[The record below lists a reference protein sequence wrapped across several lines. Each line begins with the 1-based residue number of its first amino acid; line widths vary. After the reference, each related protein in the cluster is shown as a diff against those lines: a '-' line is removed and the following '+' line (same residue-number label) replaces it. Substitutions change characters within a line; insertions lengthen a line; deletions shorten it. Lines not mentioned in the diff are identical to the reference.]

1 MPLTTGARL
10 GAYEILGPLGAGG
23 MGEVYR
29 ARDNRLQRV
38 VAIKVLPAAFAGDPE
53 RLARFEQEARA
64 AAGLNHPNILAVH
77 DLGQHDGAP
86 FIVTELL
93 EGMSLREALQDG
105 AVPARKAIDCGVAI
119 AQGLAAAHER
129 GIVHRDIKPEN
140 VFLTADGRVKILD
153 FGVAKLTQAEP
164 VHAGMTV
171 APTTPAGGMGTVAG
185 MVLGTIGYMSPEQV
199 RGGIAD
205 PRSDIFSLGVV
216 LHELLSG
223 QRPFGGDTAADVMSG
238 ILRADPPELP
248 VAARHIPPALA
259 RIVGRC
265 LEKSPA
271 ARFQSARD
279 LAFALDALTSSS
291 GPEPATSVMDPGGPR
306 RRSISPTA
314 ALTGAL
320 IAGLLAAA
328 AAWALKPAPSTD
340 APVTKLSLA
349 LPNGA
354 VSANPEGPNLDISAD
369 GRNVVFTARIGGG
382 TQLVLRALD
391 RTTGQTLPGTDGAFS
406 PFFSPD
412 GKSIGFFAR
421 GLLRTIAIASL
432 EIRDVAVAPSGRGGW
447 WTDSGIIYY
456 APVNNTGIM
465 KVPSGGGTPSAVTT
479 LDRSKGEISHR
490 WPQVLPGG
498 KAMLLTVWTGPARDN
513 KSIQVLRLDT
523 GLRETVANGGDT
535 GRYVRSGHV
544 LFGRLD
550 ALMAVPF
557 DVERLTTTGAAIRTG
572 ETVRIGQEGASYAVS
587 DEGTLVHLPGDEH
600 RLDARLVWVGRDGRV
615 EPVSLPAQD
624 IASPIVSPDGR
635 RAAFNLHGATN
646 EIAIADFE
654 RGTVTAFTSG
664 TTGSQ
669 APVWSPD
676 GRRIAYRGTRKGFR
690 NVWVKAVDGTSEEQQ
705 LTTGDHMQTPQS
717 WSPDGKHLL
726 YFDTDPVTGSDI
738 WIVSVADKSA
748 QPLVKAPL
756 AQSDA
761 AWSPDGRW
769 IAYLS
774 NEYGGPEI
782 FVLPFPLTGQRWRIS
797 TSGGS
802 EPAWS
807 PDGRQ
812 LFYRNAGQI
821 YAVDVRTSPTFNA
834 GTPQTLFADTFVI
847 APNSRTGYS
856 ISTGNRFLFAQP
868 VRPDPPITQLPVVGN
883 WFSELRRAAGAK

>member
-64 AAGLNHPNILAVH
+64 AAALNHPNILAVH

-164 VHAGMTV
+164 VNAGMTV
-171 APTTPAGGMGTVAG
+171 VPTTPAGGMGTVAG

-223 QRPFGGDTAADVMSG
+223 QRPFGGGTAADVMSG
-238 ILRADPPELP
+238 ILREDPPELP

-279 LAFALDALTSSS
+279 LAFALDALTSAS
-291 GPEPATSVMDPGGPR
+291 GPEAATPVIGPGGPR
-306 RRSISPTA
+306 RRSISPSTA
-314 ALTGAL
+314 LAGAM
-320 IAGLLAAA
+320 IAGLLAAG
-328 AAWALKPAPSTD
+328 AAWALKPAPSAN
-340 APVTKLSLA
+340 APVTRLSLA
-349 LPNGA
+349 LPDGG

-369 GRNVVFTARIGGG
+369 GRNVVFTARIGGV

-391 RTTGQTLPGTDGAFS
+391 RTTGQALPGTDGAFN

-447 WTDSGIIYY
+447 WADSGIIYY

-557 DVERLTTTGAAIRTG
+557 DVERLTTTGTAIRTG

-600 RLDARLVWVGRDGRV
+600 RLDARLVWVGRDGHV
-615 EPVSLPAQD
+615 EPVSLPPQD

-635 RAAFNLHGATN
+635 SAAFNLHGATN

-705 LTTGDHMQTPQS
+705 LTTGDHMQTPLS

-774 NEYGGPEI
+774 DENGRTEI
-782 FVLPFPLTGQRWRIS
+782 FVLPFPLTGRRWQIS
-797 TSGGS
+797 TGGGS

-812 LFYRNAGQI
+812 LFYRNAARI
-821 YAVDVRTSPTFNA
+821 WAVDVRTSPTFNA

-883 WFSELRRAAGAK
+883 WFTELRRAAGAK

>member
-1 MPLTTGARL
+1 MAITTGSRL

-29 ARDNRLQRV
+29 ARDSRLQRD
-38 VAIKVLPAAFAGDPE
+38 VAIKVLPAAFAVDPE

-64 AAGLNHPNILAVH
+64 AAALDHPNILAVH

-93 EGMSLREALQDG
+93 DGMSLREALLGG
-105 AVPARKAIDCGVAI
+105 ALPARKAIDCGVAI

-140 VFLTADGRVKILD
+140 VFLTADGRVKVLD
-153 FGVAKLTQAEP
+153 FGVAKLTQPEAP
-164 VHAGMTV
+164 LSGVTV
-171 APTTPAGGMGTVAG
+171 MPTTPGGMPHTVSG
-185 MVLGTIGYMSPEQV
+185 MVVGTIGYMSPEQV
-199 RGGIAD
+199 RGGVAD
-205 PRSDIFSLGVV
+205 PRSDIFSLGVL
-216 LHELLSG
+216 LHEMLSG
-223 QRPFGGDTAADVMSG
+223 RRTFSGDTAADVMSG
-238 ILRADPPELP
+238 ILREDPPELP
-248 VAARHIPPALA
+248 VAERHIPPALA
-259 RIVGRC
+259 RIVNRC
-265 LEKSPA
+265 LEKNPA
-271 ARFQSARD
+271 GRFQSARD
-279 LAFALDALTSSS
+279 LAFALDALTSST
-291 GPEPATSVMDPGGPR
+291 GPVAATTVTGREGSRV
-306 RRSISPTA
+306 RSIPFA
-314 ALTGAL
+314 AAAAAL
-320 IAGLLAAA
+320 IAGVLAAG
-328 AAWALKPAPSTD
+328 AAWVLKPAPSAD
-340 APVTKLSLA
+340 APVLKLSLA
-349 LPNGA
+349 FPDGA

-369 GRNVVFTARIGGG
+369 GRNIVFTARAGGI
-382 TQLVLRALD
+382 TQLVLRSLD
-391 RTTGQTLPGTDGAFS
+391 RITGQTLPGTDDAYS

-421 GLLRTIAIASL
+421 GRLRTIAIGSL
-432 EIRDVAVAPSGRGGW
+432 EIRDLAAAPSGRGGW
-447 WTDSGIIYY
+447 WTDSGILYY

-523 GLRETVANGGDT
+523 GSRETVANGGDT

-557 DVERLTTTGAAIRTG
+557 DVEQLTTTGAAIRTG

-676 GRRIAYRGTRKGFR
+676 GRRIAYRGTRRGFR
-690 NVWVKAVDGTSEEQQ
+690 NVWVKTVDGTSEEQQ
-705 LTTGDHMQTPQS
+705 LTTGDHLQTPQS

-774 NEYGGPEI
+774 NEYGGTEI

-807 PDGRQ
+807 RDGRQ

-868 VRPDPPITQLPVVGN
+868 VRPDPPITHLPVVVN
-883 WFSELRRAAGAK
+883 WFAELRRAAGAK

>member
-1 MPLTTGARL
+1 MAITTGSRL

-29 ARDNRLQRV
+29 ARDSRLQRD
-38 VAIKVLPAAFAGDPE
+38 VAIKVLPAAFAVDPE

-64 AAGLNHPNILAVH
+64 AAALDHPNILAVH

-93 EGMSLREALQDG
+93 DGMSLREALLGG
-105 AVPARKAIDCGVAI
+105 ALPARKAIDCGVAI

-140 VFLTADGRVKILD
+140 VFLTADGRVKVLD
-153 FGVAKLTQAEP
+153 FGVAKLTQPEAP
-164 VHAGMTV
+164 LSGVTV
-171 APTTPAGGMGTVAG
+171 MPTTPGGMPHTVSG
-185 MVLGTIGYMSPEQV
+185 MVVGTIGYMSPEQV
-199 RGGIAD
+199 RGGVAD
-205 PRSDIFSLGVV
+205 PRSDIFSLGVL
-216 LHELLSG
+216 LHEMLSG
-223 QRPFGGDTAADVMSG
+223 RRTFSGDTAADVMSG
-238 ILRADPPELP
+238 ILREDPPELP
-248 VAARHIPPALA
+248 VAERHIPPALA
-259 RIVGRC
+259 RIVNRC
-265 LEKSPA
+265 LEKNPA
-271 ARFQSARD
+271 GRFQSARD
-279 LAFALDALTSSS
+279 LAFALDALTSST
-291 GPEPATSVMDPGGPR
+291 GPVAATTVTGREGSRV
-306 RRSISPTA
+306 RSIPFA
-314 ALTGAL
+314 AAAAAL
-320 IAGLLAAA
+320 IAGVLAAG
-328 AAWALKPAPSTD
+328 AAWVLKPAPSAD
-340 APVTKLSLA
+340 APVLKLSLA
-349 LPNGA
+349 FPDGA

-369 GRNVVFTARIGGG
+369 GRNIVFTARAGGI
-382 TQLVLRALD
+382 TQLVLRSLD
-391 RTTGQTLPGTDGAFS
+391 RVTGQTLPGTDDAYS

-421 GLLRTIAIASL
+421 GRLRTIAIGSL
-432 EIRDVAVAPSGRGGW
+432 EIRDLAAAPSGRGGW
-447 WTDSGIIYY
+447 WTDSGILYY

-523 GLRETVANGGDT
+523 GSRETVANGGDT

-557 DVERLTTTGAAIRTG
+557 DVEQLTTTGAAIRTG

-664 TTGSQ
+664 TAGSQ

-676 GRRIAYRGTRKGFR
+676 GRRIAYRGTRRGFR
-690 NVWVKAVDGTSEEQQ
+690 NVWVKTVDGTSEEQQ
-705 LTTGDHMQTPQS
+705 LTTGDHLQTPQS

-774 NEYGGPEI
+774 NEYGGTEI

-807 PDGRQ
+807 RDGRQ

-868 VRPDPPITQLPVVGN
+868 VRPDPPITHLPVVVN
-883 WFSELRRAAGAK
+883 WFAELRRAAGAK

>member
-1 MPLTTGARL
+1 MAITTGSRL

-29 ARDNRLQRV
+29 ARDSRLQRD
-38 VAIKVLPAAFAGDPE
+38 VAIKVLPAAFAVDPE

-64 AAGLNHPNILAVH
+64 AAALDHPNILAVH

-93 EGMSLREALQDG
+93 DGMSLREALLGG
-105 AVPARKAIDCGVAI
+105 ALPARKAIDCGVAI

-140 VFLTADGRVKILD
+140 VFLTADGRVKVLD
-153 FGVAKLTQAEP
+153 FGVAKLTQPEAP
-164 VHAGMTV
+164 LSGVTV
-171 APTTPAGGMGTVAG
+171 MPTTPGGMPHTVSG
-185 MVLGTIGYMSPEQV
+185 MVVGTIGYMSPEQV
-199 RGGIAD
+199 RGGVAD
-205 PRSDIFSLGVV
+205 PRSDIFSLGVL
-216 LHELLSG
+216 LHEMLSG
-223 QRPFGGDTAADVMSG
+223 RRTFSGDTAADVMSG
-238 ILRADPPELP
+238 ILREDPPELP
-248 VAARHIPPALA
+248 VAERHIPPALA
-259 RIVGRC
+259 RIVNRC
-265 LEKSPA
+265 LEKNPA
-271 ARFQSARD
+271 GRFQSARD
-279 LAFALDALTSSS
+279 LAFALDALTSST
-291 GPEPATSVMDPGGPR
+291 GPVAATRVTGREGSRV
-306 RRSISPTA
+306 RSIPFA
-314 ALTGAL
+314 AAAAAL
-320 IAGLLAAA
+320 IAGVLAAG
-328 AAWALKPAPSTD
+328 AAWVLKPAPSAD
-340 APVTKLSLA
+340 APVLKLSLA
-349 LPNGA
+349 FPDGA

-369 GRNVVFTARIGGG
+369 GRNIVFTARAGGI
-382 TQLVLRALD
+382 TQLVLRSLD
-391 RTTGQTLPGTDGAFS
+391 RVTGQTLPGTDDAYS

-421 GLLRTIAIASL
+421 GRLRTIAIGSL
-432 EIRDVAVAPSGRGGW
+432 EIRDLAAAPSGRGGW
-447 WTDSGIIYY
+447 WTDSGILYY

-523 GLRETVANGGDT
+523 GSRETVANGGDT

-557 DVERLTTTGAAIRTG
+557 DVEQLTTTGAAIRTG

-676 GRRIAYRGTRKGFR
+676 GRRIAYRGTRRGFR
-690 NVWVKAVDGTSEEQQ
+690 NVWVKTVDGTSEEQQ
-705 LTTGDHMQTPQS
+705 LTTGDHLQTPQS

-774 NEYGGPEI
+774 NEYGGTEI

-807 PDGRQ
+807 RDGRQ

-868 VRPDPPITQLPVVGN
+868 VRPDPPITHLPVVVN
-883 WFSELRRAAGAK
+883 WFAELRRAAGAK

>member
-1 MPLTTGARL
+1 MAITTGSRL

-29 ARDNRLQRV
+29 ARDSRLQRD
-38 VAIKVLPAAFAGDPE
+38 VAIKVLPAAFAVDPE

-64 AAGLNHPNILAVH
+64 AAALDHPNILAVH

-93 EGMSLREALQDG
+93 DGMSLREALLGG
-105 AVPARKAIDCGVAI
+105 ALPARKAIDCGVAI

-140 VFLTADGRVKILD
+140 VFLTADGRVKVLD
-153 FGVAKLTQAEP
+153 FGVAKLTQPEAP
-164 VHAGMTV
+164 LSGVTV
-171 APTTPAGGMGTVAG
+171 MPTTPGGMPHTVSG
-185 MVLGTIGYMSPEQV
+185 MVVGTIGYMSPEQV
-199 RGGIAD
+199 RGGVAD
-205 PRSDIFSLGVV
+205 PRSDIFSLGVL
-216 LHELLSG
+216 LHEMLSG
-223 QRPFGGDTAADVMSG
+223 RRTFSGDTAADVMSG
-238 ILRADPPELP
+238 ILREDPPELP
-248 VAARHIPPALA
+248 VAERHIPPALA
-259 RIVGRC
+259 RIVNRC
-265 LEKSPA
+265 LEKNPA
-271 ARFQSARD
+271 GRFQSARD
-279 LAFALDALTSSS
+279 LAFALDALTSST
-291 GPEPATSVMDPGGPR
+291 GPVAATTVTGREGSRV
-306 RRSISPTA
+306 RSIPFA
-314 ALTGAL
+314 AAAAAL
-320 IAGLLAAA
+320 IAGVLAAG
-328 AAWALKPAPSTD
+328 AAWVLKPAPSAD
-340 APVTKLSLA
+340 APVLKLSLA
-349 LPNGA
+349 FPDGA

-369 GRNVVFTARIGGG
+369 GRNIVFTARAGGI
-382 TQLVLRALD
+382 TQLVLRSLD
-391 RTTGQTLPGTDGAFS
+391 RVTGQTLPGTDDAYS

-421 GLLRTIAIASL
+421 GRLRTIAIGSL
-432 EIRDVAVAPSGRGGW
+432 EIRDLAAAPSGRGGW
-447 WTDSGIIYY
+447 WTDSGILYY

-523 GLRETVANGGDT
+523 GSRETVANGGDT

-557 DVERLTTTGAAIRTG
+557 DVEQLTTTGAAIRTG

-676 GRRIAYRGTRKGFR
+676 GRRIAYRGTRRGFR
-690 NVWVKAVDGTSEEQQ
+690 NVWVKTVDGTSEEQQ
-705 LTTGDHMQTPQS
+705 LTTGDHLQTPQS

-774 NEYGGPEI
+774 NEYGGTEI

-807 PDGRQ
+807 RDGRQ

-868 VRPDPPITQLPVVGN
+868 VRPDPPITHLPVVVN
-883 WFSELRRAAGAK
+883 WFAELRRAAGAK